1 MVGASTAN
9 EWVTLAAA
17 IITVVVGGFFALRQR
32 GIEIQATEGIAKGY
46 SDLLHD
52 QKSVMD
58 SRIDVLEEARN
69 EDRAIIDALK
79 IDVAKT
85 RDAESKCLA
94 RLREVYIQLDAEKA
108 RGEDRDQMIL
118 VMRQEI
124 RRLGGSMA

>member
-32 GIEIQATEGIAKGY
+32 GIEIQAPEGIAKGY

-52 QKSVMD
+52 QKSVLD
-58 SRIDVLEEARN
+58 SRILVLEQARN
-69 EDRAIIDALK
+69 EDRALIDSLK
-79 IDVAKT
+79 ASEAGCQSSLK
-85 RDAESKCLA
+85 
-94 RLREVYIQLDAEKA
+94 EVRIQLEAEKA